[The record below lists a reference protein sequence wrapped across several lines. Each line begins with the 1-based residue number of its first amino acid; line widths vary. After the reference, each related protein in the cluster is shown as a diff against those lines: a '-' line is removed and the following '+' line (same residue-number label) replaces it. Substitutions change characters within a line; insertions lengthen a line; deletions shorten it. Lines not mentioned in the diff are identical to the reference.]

1 VSANVQAVRAYLDAA
16 TSGTAETRAALA
28 SHLAGDVMVR
38 SPLGQG
44 AGPDAVLEGVQ
55 SMGPLFTTGT
65 WSEPV
70 VDGDAGR
77 VSASFPAGSALGGA
91 TLTFTFDRD
100 GKVSALTQ
108 QLAPPPPP
116 PAGPVKLDQQIA
128 TAIDGALD
136 NGTPIIAAY
145 VDAEGQAQLSFRG
158 TTQVYSEDQLA
169 LWIRDPGGGM
179 VRALAHNPRLTFWY
193 RDPETRVFYQL
204 QGVGHIET
212 DPAARD
218 VVFDHSP
225 EREQVFD
232 PDRNGVAIVVD
243 LHRVTG
249 RGPDGP
255 VNMLRDA

>member
-1 VSANVQAVRAYLDAA
+1 MSANEQAVRAYLEAA
-16 TSGTAETRAALA
+16 TSGTAEARAALA
-28 SHLAGDVMVR
+28 SYLADDVASR
-38 SPLGQG
+38 SPLGQSV
-44 AGPDAVLEGVQ
+44 GPDAVLEGVQ
-55 SMGPLFTTGT
+55 SMGPLFATGT
-65 WSEPV
+65 WSDPV
-70 VDGDAGR
+70 EDGDTAR
-77 VSASFPAGSALGGA
+77 VSASFPPGGALGGA
-91 TLTFTFDRD
+91 TLIFAFDVE
-100 GKVSALTQ
+100 GKVIGLTQ
-108 QLAPPPPP
+108 QLAAPPPPP
-116 PAGPVKLDQQIA
+116 PGPVKLDA
-128 TAIDGALD
+128 RRAAAIDGALD

-145 VDAEGQAQLSFRG
+145 VDRDGQAQLSFRG
-158 TTQVYSEDQLA
+158 TTQVYGDDQLA

-204 QGVGHIET
+204 QGVGRIET
-212 DPAARD
+212 DPRARD

-243 LHRVTG
+243 IHRVTG